1 MEKLFKEIA
10 KPIKI
15 YLGKETI
22 VDPIEKNVSLTMLN
36 PIPIKAIIA
45 DLTFAKMQ
53 WAMPGVMADKAKEII
68 IQIRHK
74 SLLEMSQ
81 KIEIDGEF
89 YEGWRQNSTMQTR
102 KEGNFLRCYVY
113 LKKV

>member
-1 MEKLFKEIA
+1 MYKLFRDMA

-15 YLGKETI
+15 YLGIETV
-22 VDPIEKNVSLTMLN
+22 VDPIEKNVETTMLN
-36 PIPIKAIIA
+36 PIPIKAIIS
-45 DLTFAKMQ
+45 DLTFAKIQ
-53 WAMPGVMADKAKEII
+53 WAMPGIVADKAKEIT

-89 YEGWRQNSTMQTR
+89 YEGWRQNSKMQTR
-102 KEGNFLRCYVY
+102 KEGNYLRCYIY